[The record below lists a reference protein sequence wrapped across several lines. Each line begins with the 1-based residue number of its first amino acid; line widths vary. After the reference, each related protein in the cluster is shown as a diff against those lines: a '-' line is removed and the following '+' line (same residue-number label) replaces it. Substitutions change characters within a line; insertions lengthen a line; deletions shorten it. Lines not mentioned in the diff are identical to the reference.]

1 MRISDWSSDVC
12 SSDLPDHQLPLY
24 ISRASRKTR
33 SIRSLPAP
41 MRVDPSQRGPE
52 TNMNQWGVKIYRAT
66 KKARRGTLGGPFRSF
81 VERGKDQ
88 SSLPAFSASPRMSP
102 SDAPESA
109 HPDCAPSDRKRAG
122 EGQAVSV
129 RVDIGGG
136 RNI

>member
-66 KKARRGTLGGPFRSF
+66 KKARR
-81 VERGKDQ
+81 
-88 SSLPAFSASPRMSP
+88 
-102 SDAPESA
+102 
-109 HPDCAPSDRKRAG
+109 DRKSTRLKL
-122 EGQAVSV
+122 QSLMRISYAVFCLKKKKTK
-129 RVDIGGG
+129 RTKTQELTEKQKQ
-136 RNI
+136 NYKH

>member
-52 TNMNQWGVKIYRAT
+52 TNMNQWGVNIYRAT

-81 VERGKDQ
+81 VERGKAQ
-88 SSLPAFSASPRMSP
+88 SFLPAFSASPRMSP
-102 SDAPESA
+102 SDAPEAAQPYSA
-109 HPDCAPSDRKRAG
+109 TACLPSAFCTALLPTFDLP
-122 EGQAVSV
+122 Q
-129 RVDIGGG
+129 
-136 RNI
+136 

>member
-81 VERGKDQ
+81 VERGTDQ
-88 SSLPAFSASPRMSP
+88 SFLPAFRPSPRRAP
-102 SDAPESA
+102 CDAPES
-109 HPDCAPSDRKRAG
+109 DAPTGATACLRS
-122 EGQAVSV
+122 EGRGVWKGV
-129 RVDIGGG
+129 FLWC
-136 RNI
+136 